1 VAASSFKAMRAAMSQ
16 GWSGCLWA
24 GSAEAT
30 RCCGAA
36 KRVHTKAGSKQCAE
50 HDTRR
55 LATARY
61 KRRALHRQPVSAS
74 RLQAWSAAA
83 SGWAVAEWAWV
94 VAVKVVGSE

>member
-1 VAASSFKAMRAAMSQ
+1 VTYRVAASSFKAMRAAMSQ

-36 KRVHTKAGSKQCAE
+36 KRVHTKAGSKQYAE

-74 RLQAWSAAA
+74 RAAGVER
-83 SGWAVAEWAWV
+83 SSERVGGRGMGLGWLR
-94 VAVKVVGSE
+94 